1 MSVTLLLGGARSGKS
16 SFAVRYAAQCSGR
29 VVVLATAPPVDD
41 DMERR
46 IARHRQERPA
56 GWETIEETVDL
67 LGALDRVADDP
78 DVLIIDCLTL
88 WTSNM
93 MWHGH
98 SDGTIVEAAEES
110 AAWCRAR
117 ARRVIVISN
126 EVGLGIH
133 PDTALGRRYRDVL
146 GSVNQRWATAAA
158 DALLMVAGRALR
170 LHSPA
175 DLLDLHAAGGDLP

>member
-16 SFAVRYAAQCSGR
+16 SFAVQYAERHGRR
-29 VVVLATAPPVDD
+29 VVYLATAPPIDD
-41 DMERR
+41 DMEQR
-46 IARHRQERPA
+46 IARHREERPVD
-56 GWETIEETVDL
+56 WTTIEEPVDL
-67 LGALDRVADDP
+67 IGALDGVGDGI

-98 SDGTIVEAAEES
+98 SDDTIVEAAEES
-110 AAWCRAR
+110 AARCRAR

-146 GSVNQRWATAAA
+146 GSVNQRWADAAD